1 MGPRKLLEDTV
12 RKLWTIVGLVTLVVL
27 LGATALGAIAFAQ
40 DGEDGASWPFDFR
53 QKVHDAIASALGI
66 GVDEYDVAVETARQQ
81 VLDEAVSE
89 GVLTEEQAERM
100 SERLA
105 EGVGP
110 GMGGFGRRGGMI
122 GGRGGFGGM
131 MAGSQASLLSV
142 AAEELGLTVEELTA
156 ELQDGK
162 TIAGVAAEQGVEPQ
176 AIVDAFVAQ
185 RADWLAQAVA
195 DGRISQEQAD
205 WMLEHMQEQVLE
217 HLDAPFSGAGGPG
230 GCWGG
235 RQGGSWRG
243 GPGMMG
249 PGFRGYPGTGES

>member
-1 MGPRKLLEDTV
+1 M
-12 RKLWTIVGLVTLVVL
+12 RKLWTIVGLVALVVL

-53 QKVHDAIASALGI
+53 QKVHEAIASALGI
-66 GVDEYDVAVETARQQ
+66 GGDEYDAAVDTARQQ

-110 GMGGFGRRGGMI
+110 GGMGGFGGRGGMM
-122 GGRGGFGGM
+122 GRRGGFGGM
-131 MAGSQASLLSV
+131 MAGSQSSLLSV

-162 TIAGVAAEQGVEPQ
+162 TIADVASENGVEPQ
-176 AIVDAFVAQ
+176 AVVDAFVAQ

-217 HLDAPFSGAGGPG
+217 HLDTPFSGTGQPG
-230 GCWGG
+230 GCFGG
-235 RQGGSWRG
+235 QPGGSWHRG
-243 GPGMMG
+243 GGMMG
-249 PGFRGYPGTGES
+249 PGGFQSFPGTDES